1 MNIIKKTISIILTCL
16 IILSGIILLP
26 QPVSAAQDVKL
37 VTYFTTESRITS
49 GSEFDMILTIQNL
62 SSDKITNV
70 KVIVDGS
77 SSFSIKNSGSLPEIS
92 AIDVG
97 KQVSTQGRFVYDGGS
112 NKLQVTIQYVNDTDA
127 NVYQVDD
134 SITISQAVPKDD
146 TPSTPVDTSKYAPKI
161 VIASNATIPSGQV
174 GSQMTY
180 TLPLKNTS
188 LYAARNIVI
197 SPVLDD
203 SGPVVVETMNISQT
217 IESIQPNETKEV
229 KFTFRISSGAAV
241 KTHSIRFNIQY
252 YNYSN
257 DFFSSNETGYLKTT
271 EGSKLPKLLLKTVTT
286 NPSPVHAGENF
297 KLNITLENDG
307 TVSAKKVEVTLL
319 GLKNDG
325 ASIIGSTNKQTKS
338 TIYGGATSVF
348 TYDLAASSKIESGSN
363 SLRLKLDY
371 TDASGSS
378 FSDEIEFFYN
388 VQSGAALQSVIEL
401 KNIVSPGSTLIP
413 GSNALISCDVANTG
427 TADAYNVK
435 VTLATDKE
443 IIPRTLNTIIIPA
456 LKKGETKNVQFQLF
470 VSDDAVTKNYPVAIN
485 VEYDLSSS
493 GNGSKQTALQYV
505 GFNVEN
511 KTGKS
516 VPRLIIDKYSVNP
529 EVINAGQ
536 QFTLDLSILNTSKTS
551 TISNIKVSLA
561 SDDGTFST
569 VNSNSFYI
577 DQIAPK
583 ASVSKQVT
591 FTSKADAAPKQYT
604 ISVNYEY
611 EDEKGNP
618 YNTKDVVG
626 IPLLQSPRLVVGDM
640 SIPPEAYVGNPIPVN
655 VSFFNMG
662 KSTLY
667 NLMVKLEGNFRI
679 EGTSYFVGNF
689 ESGKSDS
696 FDGAL
701 VPETPGPVNGFVIF
715 TYEDAD
721 GKPQELKKEIAI
733 NAMEMPA
740 PQPMP
745 GEGEMPPVESGFKI
759 PLWAY
764 IASGAVILAVIIMA
778 VLLIRRKIKKRKEL
792 MFDEEL

>member
-1 MNIIKKTISIILTCL
+1 MNIMKKTISVILTCL
-16 IILSGIILLP
+16 IILSGVLLLP
-26 QPVSAAQDVKL
+26 QPVSAAQDVEL
-37 VTYFTTESRITS
+37 ATYYTSESRITS
-49 GSEFDMILTIQNL
+49 GSEFDMNLTIQNL
-62 SSDKITNV
+62 SADNITNV

-77 SSFSIKNSGSLPEIS
+77 SSFSIKNSGSIPEIS
-92 AIDVG
+92 SINAGSQSIT
-97 KQVSTQGRFVYDGGS
+97 SGRFVYDGGS
-112 NKLQVTIQYVNDTDA
+112 NKLQVTIQYRKNG
-127 NVYQVDD
+127 NYYQQDD

-146 TPSTPVDTSKYAPKI
+146 SPSTPIDTSKYAPKL
-161 VIASNATIPSGQV
+161 VIASNTTIPSGQV
-174 GSQMTY
+174 GSQITY

-188 LYAARNIVI
+188 LYAARNIVV

-217 IESIQPNETKEV
+217 IESMQPNETKEV
-229 KFTFRISSGAAV
+229 KFTFKISSGAAV
-241 KTHSIRFNIQY
+241 KTYPIRFNIQY

-271 EGSKLPKLLLKTVTT
+271 EGSKLPKLLLKSVTT
-286 NPSPVHAGENF
+286 NPSPVRAGENF
-297 KLNITLENDG
+297 KLNITLENGG
-307 TVSAKKVEVTLL
+307 TVSAKKVELTLL

-338 TIYGGATSVF
+338 TIYGGGTSVF

-363 SLRLKLDY
+363 SLRVKLDY
-371 TDASGSS
+371 TDTSGST

-388 VQSGAALQSVIEL
+388 VQSGNASQSVIEL

-413 GSNALISCDVANTG
+413 GSNALIACDVANTG
-427 TADAYNVK
+427 SADAYNVK
-435 VTLATDKE
+435 VTLTTDKE
-443 IIPRTLNTIIIPA
+443 IIPRTLNTIIIPT

-470 VSDDAVTKNYPVAIN
+470 VSDDAVTKNYPVALN
-485 VEYDLSSS
+485 VEYDLTAS
-493 GNGSKQTALQYV
+493 GNGSKQTAMQYV
-505 GFNVEN
+505 GFYVEN

-516 VPRLIIDKYSVNP
+516 VPRLIIDKYSVDP
-529 EVINAGQ
+529 GTINAGQ

-551 TISNIKVSLA
+551 TISNVKVSLV

-583 ASVSKQVT
+583 SRVSKQVT
-591 FTSKADAAPKQYT
+591 FTSKSDAAPKQYT

-626 IPLLQSPRLVVGDM
+626 IPLLQAPRLVLGDM
-640 SIPPEAYVGNPIPVN
+640 SIPPEAFVGNPIPVN

-701 VPETPGPVNGFVIF
+701 VPETVGPVTGFVIF

-721 GKPQELKKEIAI
+721 GKPQELKKEITL

-745 GEGEMPPVESGFKI
+745 GEGVMPPAEGGFKI

-764 IASGAVILAVIIMA
+764 IASGVVTLAVIVMA

-792 MFDEEL
+792 MLDEEL